1 MNQSAAFIAFYTL
14 LLGLGI
20 AALLT
25 GLADIMRRHRL
36 REVGLVGGLLSV
48 LIIFE
53 FLTGWSG
60 STRAFN

>member
-25 GLADIMRRHRL
+25 GLADIMRHHRL